1 MKSLLIRVVG
11 DVEQGKTTLVETL
24 VGLPVKNS
32 FASFRLADGTLANLY
47 DENRWT
53 QGLCDTDI
61 SLVVI
66 SADRGIT
73 SRVQEI
79 LRAIELL
86 EVKQIVIAF
95 TRMELVPKAHTDA
108 VEAEL
113 RSLFPSLT
121 ANVSMIRTSAKTK
134 RGMDALKRALLSC
147 SSRAS
152 ARNAFL
158 PSRFL
163 INEVVSA
170 SSSPQIS
177 AILSGVLL
185 QGTLRL
191 NEMLEVVPCRK
202 SGKLR
207 GLLLEGKRVKEVFP
221 GSFVLLTLEGVEA
234 QDIEVGLQLAPAA
247 TLKIEN
253 EVTATFSPVSDVE
266 VPLEENTSFL
276 LCLGNMEILG
286 RVAFSQENS
295 LLHFVGETPF
305 VAMPEDRFLLL
316 SLPEKVLLGGGVIV
330 DKDNALLISSEKGNA
345 TDLIQALLIRSPEGV
360 LKPDLPSQLSLTA
373 SQIEE
378 ALAVLVSS
386 QKAVM
391 LTEDRLFSPLILE
404 PLRAHIVSRLAAYHA
419 NFPSRP
425 GFPREELKAQTSPTL
440 TPEVFGAVLGYFHA
454 RGALVSEGATS
465 RLPTFQTQLT
475 ERQNALLERILV
487 FLRECGAT
495 SPPTHIIAQSV
506 GVLTDAVEDIIKRG
520 IETGKVFRA
529 EEGVFYALETV
540 NEMKKIAEGLMAEN
554 GFISVTDFRE
564 KMNTNRKFAVLA
576 LELLD
581 TLQFTRREGDA
592 RLLL

>member
-95 TRMELVPKAHTDA
+95 TRMELVPKERTDA

-121 ANVSMIRTSAKTK
+121 ANVPMIRTSAKTK

-170 SSSPQIS
+170 SSTPQIS
-177 AILSGVLL
+177 VILSGVLL

-207 GLLLEGKRVKEVFP
+207 GLLLEGKRV
-221 GSFVLLTLEGVEA
+221 
-234 QDIEVGLQLAPAA
+234 
-247 TLKIEN
+247 
-253 EVTATFSPVSDVE
+253 
-266 VPLEENTSFL
+266 
-276 LCLGNMEILG
+276 
-286 RVAFSQENS
+286 
-295 LLHFVGETPF
+295 
-305 VAMPEDRFLLL
+305 
-316 SLPEKVLLGGGVIV
+316 
-330 DKDNALLISSEKGNA
+330 
-345 TDLIQALLIRSPEGV
+345 
-360 LKPDLPSQLSLTA
+360 
-373 SQIEE
+373 
-378 ALAVLVSS
+378 
-386 QKAVM
+386 
-391 LTEDRLFSPLILE
+391 
-404 PLRAHIVSRLAAYHA
+404 
-419 NFPSRP
+419 
-425 GFPREELKAQTSPTL
+425 
-440 TPEVFGAVLGYFHA
+440 
-454 RGALVSEGATS
+454 
-465 RLPTFQTQLT
+465 
-475 ERQNALLERILV
+475 
-487 FLRECGAT
+487 
-495 SPPTHIIAQSV
+495 
-506 GVLTDAVEDIIKRG
+506 
-520 IETGKVFRA
+520 
-529 EEGVFYALETV
+529 
-540 NEMKKIAEGLMAEN
+540 
-554 GFISVTDFRE
+554 
-564 KMNTNRKFAVLA
+564 
-576 LELLD
+576 
-581 TLQFTRREGDA
+581 
-592 RLLL
+592 